1 MLEFDPFFA
10 HEMFWGLGW
19 DETLQPLW
27 YTLDQFQVPHSCIN
41 IDMAAMFAGIPPPP
55 KTPYEAKNL
64 HVG

>member
-1 MLEFDPFFA
+1 
-10 HEMFWGLGW
+10 MFWGLGW

-27 YTLDQFQVPHSCIN
+27 YTIVQFQLPHSCIN
-41 IDMAAMFAGIPPPP
+41 IGVAAMFAGIPPPK